1 MTMQHP
7 IHPDDER
14 LAALASSDPDATAD
28 SGLVEHVEGCARCG
42 AVVADVRLLRSALAE
57 LPDLPPSRPLQLVPP
72 VSAAPEASG
81 GAFGWLRRLAAPA
94 MAAGAGLALVG
105 AIGFGG
111 AALSGMA
118 SGAGA
123 APEIN
128 SADRGGEA
136 PESDSTAPAYLE
148 DPTAQPAPSAV
159 DGDDRG
165 EEAAPLVVVDF
176 NTPGAWLVI
185 LGSGVA
191 LLVAGLVLRFAVQP
205 RAG

>member
-28 SGLVEHVEGCARCG
+28 AGLVEHVEGCARCG

-72 VSAAPEASG
+72 VSAAPEPNG

-118 SGAGA
+118 ASGAA
-123 APEIN
+123 APEMN
-128 SADRGGEA
+128 SADRGGQA
-136 PESDSTAPAYLE
+136 PESDSTAPAYVE
-148 DPTAQPAPSAV
+148 DPTGQPAPTAAEN
-159 DGDDRG
+159 DGD
-165 EEAAPLVVVDF
+165 EAAPLVVVDF
-176 NTPGAWLVI
+176 NAPGTWLVLI
-185 LGSGVA
+185 GTGLS
-191 LLVAGLVLRFAVQP
+191 LLVAGMVLRFAVQP